1 MATAVEIQERFSIH
15 HLPWESSEGIKVADR
30 KGDIAMQEQ
39 VFDLRKRPLRDLR
52 ISVTDK
58 CNFRCRYCMP
68 AEIFGPDF
76 EFLPQHKLLSFE
88 EITRLTNIFTSL
100 GVGKIRITGGEPLM
114 RKNLPDLIRMIWQV
128 EGVQDI
134 AMTTNGSLLARHA
147 QALKDAGLD
156 RVTVSLDSLDNE
168 RFGQLNGRGYQV
180 ETVLNGIRVAAEVG
194 LSIKINMV
202 VQRGV
207 NDQDILPMARYFR
220 EQGHTLRFIEFMD
233 VGNSNGWKL
242 DQVVPSSE
250 IVRMIH
256 EEMPLEAIDPNYFGE
271 VASRYRYVGSDQE
284 IGLISSVTQAFCST
298 CTRARLSAE
307 GKMYNCLFASTG
319 EDLREPLRAGH
330 SDEEIKEQI
339 RSIWERRDDRYS
351 EERLKETP
359 GLAKRSKVEM
369 SHIGG

>member
-1 MATAVEIQERFSIH
+1 M
-15 HLPWESSEGIKVADR
+15 P
-30 KGDIAMQEQ
+30 EQ
-39 VFDLRKRPLRDLR
+39 VLDTRNRPLRDLR

-58 CNFRCRYCMP
+58 CNFRCQYCMP

-88 EITRLTNIFTSL
+88 EITRLTTIFTSL

-114 RKNLPDLIRMIWQV
+114 RKDLPALIRMIRQV

-134 AMTTNGSLLARHA
+134 AMTTNGSLLTRHA
-147 QALKDAGLD
+147 RALKEAGLD
-156 RVTVSLDSLDNE
+156 RVTVSLDSLDDE
-168 RFGQLNGRGYQV
+168 RFGRMNGRGYHV
-180 ETVLNGIRVAAEVG
+180 SDVLKGIEVAAEAG
-194 LSIKINMV
+194 LSVKMNMV

-207 NDQDILPMARYFR
+207 NDEDILPMARYFL
-220 EQGHTLRFIEFMD
+220 EQKHTLRFIEFMD

-250 IVRMIH
+250 IVRIIH
-256 EEMPLEAIDPNYFGE
+256 EEMPLEPIDPNYYGE
-271 VASRYRYVGSDQE
+271 VASRYRYVGTDQE

-307 GKMYNCLFASTG
+307 GKLYNCLFASSG
-319 EDLREPLRAGH
+319 SDLREPLREGKTD
-330 SDEEIKEQI
+330 DEI
-339 RSIWERRDDRYS
+339 RELVRTIWEKRDERYS
-351 EERLKETP
+351 EVRLNDTP
-359 GLAKRSKVEM
+359 GLNTRSKVEM

>member
-1 MATAVEIQERFSIH
+1 M
-15 HLPWESSEGIKVADR
+15 SEQILDTR
-30 KGDIAMQEQ
+30 N
-39 VFDLRKRPLRDLR
+39 RPLRDLR

-58 CNFRCRYCMP
+58 CNFRCQYCMP

-88 EITRLTNIFTSL
+88 EITRLTRIFTSV

-114 RKNLPDLIRMIWQV
+114 RKELPKLIEMIRQV

-147 QALKDAGLD
+147 KALKEAGLD
-156 RVTVSLDSLDNE
+156 RVTVSLDSLDDE
-168 RFGQLNGRGYQV
+168 RFGRMNGRGYHV
-180 ETVLNGIRVAAEVG
+180 SDVLKGIEAAAEAG
-194 LSIKINMV
+194 LSIKLNMV

-207 NDQDILPMARYFR
+207 NDEDILPMARFFR
-220 EQGHTLRFIEFMD
+220 EQKHTLRFIEFMD

-250 IVRMIH
+250 IVQRIH
-256 EEMPLEAIDPNYFGE
+256 EEMPLAPIDPNYFGE
-271 VASRYRYVGSDQE
+271 VASRYRYVGTDQE

-307 GKMYNCLFASTG
+307 GKLYSCLFASDG
-319 EDLREPLRAGH
+319 DDLRAPLREGK
-330 SDEEIKEQI
+330 SDEEIREQI
-339 RSIWERRDDRYS
+339 RTIWGKRDDRYS
-351 EERLKETP
+351 EVRLNDTP
-359 GLAKRSKVEM
+359 GLNKPDKVEM

>member
-1 MATAVEIQERFSIH
+1 M
-15 HLPWESSEGIKVADR
+15 SEQILDTR
-30 KGDIAMQEQ
+30 N
-39 VFDLRKRPLRDLR
+39 RPLRDLR

-58 CNFRCRYCMP
+58 CNFRCQYCMP

-88 EITRLTNIFTSL
+88 EITRLTRIFTSV

-114 RKNLPDLIRMIWQV
+114 RKELPKLIEMIRQV
-128 EGVQDI
+128 DGVQDI

-147 QALKDAGLD
+147 KALKEAGLD
-156 RVTVSLDSLDNE
+156 RVTVSLDSLDDE
-168 RFGQLNGRGYQV
+168 RFGRMNGRGYHV
-180 ETVLNGIRVAAEVG
+180 SDVLKGIEAAAEAG
-194 LSIKINMV
+194 LSIKLNMV

-207 NDQDILPMARYFR
+207 NDEDILPMARFFR
-220 EQGHTLRFIEFMD
+220 EQKHTLRFIEFMD

-250 IVRMIH
+250 IVQRIH
-256 EEMPLEAIDPNYFGE
+256 EEMPLTPIDPNYFGE
-271 VASRYRYVGSDQE
+271 VASRYRYVGTDQE

-307 GKMYNCLFASTG
+307 GKLYSCLFASVG
-319 EDLREPLRAGH
+319 DDLRAPLREGK
-330 SDEEIKEQI
+330 SDEEIREQI
-339 RSIWERRDDRYS
+339 RTIWGKRDDRYS
-351 EERLKETP
+351 EVRLNDTP
-359 GLAKRSKVEM
+359 GLNKPDKVEM

>member
-1 MATAVEIQERFSIH
+1 M
-15 HLPWESSEGIKVADR
+15 SEQILDTR
-30 KGDIAMQEQ
+30 N
-39 VFDLRKRPLRDLR
+39 RPLRDLR

-58 CNFRCRYCMP
+58 CNFRCQYCMP

-88 EITRLTNIFTSL
+88 EITRLTRIFTSV

-114 RKNLPDLIRMIWQV
+114 RKELPKLIEMIRQV

-147 QALKDAGLD
+147 KALKEAGLD
-156 RVTVSLDSLDNE
+156 RVTVSLDSLDDE
-168 RFGQLNGRGYQV
+168 RFGRMNGRGYHV
-180 ETVLNGIRVAAEVG
+180 SDVLKGIEAAAEAG
-194 LSIKINMV
+194 LSIKLNMV

-207 NDQDILPMARYFR
+207 NDEDILPMARFFR
-220 EQGHTLRFIEFMD
+220 EQKHTLRFIEFMD

-250 IVRMIH
+250 IVQRIH
-256 EEMPLEAIDPNYFGE
+256 EEMPLTPIDPNYFGE
-271 VASRYRYVGSDQE
+271 VASRYRYVGTDQE

-307 GKMYNCLFASTG
+307 GKLYSCLFASVG
-319 EDLREPLRAGH
+319 DDLRAPLREGK
-330 SDEEIKEQI
+330 SDEEIREQI
-339 RSIWERRDDRYS
+339 RTIWGKRDDRYS
-351 EERLKETP
+351 EVRLNDTP
-359 GLAKRSKVEM
+359 GLNKPDKVEM